1 MAAET
6 TDYSAALAFLARSR
20 AEAGAVVPSEGVGHL
35 PGAMPDLDLGWTLRP
50 GEPSESAGIRAFVT
64 GWTKWEGVMLLAPER
79 EFAADLRVALAA
91 RSERALRDLLLA
103 FPYGKVGVFQCWA
116 AWMGYAL
123 EELLEG
129 RRLPTSEGAA
139 TADASAAAL
148 YLGFKRGSHRTLPT
162 DVFHRPQAAIREQG
176 GAQRPGAG
184 GQLTT
189 SKHPILAQFA
199 ELAHAAGRQRR
210 AQFVAEGVT
219 LVQRALD
226 DGLPVEALLCT
237 PGLLRAPEGADLI
250 QNARQAGIPHYQVT
264 DGLMGKVTTTR
275 PVPTVAAAICARL
288 REAET
293 FHIAPGTALLIA
305 ENINNPDNLGMILR
319 TADAAGAE
327 GVLVAG
333 EGADPFHKNC
343 VRAARGAVGRLP
355 LLSCRSL
362 ETYLRGLH
370 AAGVTVVGAALEAEW
385 ELYRC
390 ALKPP
395 IAVVVGNEQ
404 EGISR
409 PVLEACSHRVRIP
422 MAPGQDSLNV
432 GVAAGVMLYE
442 VFRQKI
448 APGRERPV

>member
-1 MAAET
+1 MAVET

-20 AEAGAVVPSEGVGHL
+20 AEAGAVGPSEGAEHL
-35 PGAMPDLDLGWTLRP
+35 PAATPDLDLGGTLRP
-50 GEPSESAGIRAFVT
+50 GESPKPAGLRAFVT
-64 GWTKWEGVMLLAPER
+64 GWTEWEGVMLLAPET
-79 EFAADLRVALAA
+79 ELAADLRVSLAA

-103 FPYGKVGVFQCWA
+103 FPYGQVGVFQLWA
-116 AWMGYAL
+116 EWMRPAL

-129 RRLPTSEGAA
+129 YPLPAREDTAA
-139 TADASAAAL
+139 ADASAVPL
-148 YLGFKRGSHRTLPT
+148 YLGFKRGSPGTLPA
-162 DVFHRPQAAIREQG
+162 DVFHRPKA
-176 GAQRPGAG
+176 RPDTQKSGAG

-189 SKHPILAQFA
+189 SKHPILTQFA
-199 ELAHAAGRQRR
+199 ELAHATGRQRR

-219 LVQRALD
+219 LALRALE
-226 DGLPVEALLCT
+226 DGLPVEAFLYT
-237 PGLLRAPEGADLI
+237 PGLLRASEGADLI
-250 QNARQAGIPHYQVT
+250 QNVRQAGIPHYQVT

-275 PVPTVAAAICARL
+275 PVPTVAAAVCARL
-288 REAET
+288 REAES
-293 FHIAPGTALLIA
+293 FHIAPSTALLIA
-305 ENINNPDNLGMILR
+305 ENTNNPDNLGMILR

-327 GVLVAG
+327 GVLVVG

-362 ETYLRGLH
+362 ESYLRGLQ

-442 VFRQKI
+442 IFRQKR
-448 APGRERPV
+448 G